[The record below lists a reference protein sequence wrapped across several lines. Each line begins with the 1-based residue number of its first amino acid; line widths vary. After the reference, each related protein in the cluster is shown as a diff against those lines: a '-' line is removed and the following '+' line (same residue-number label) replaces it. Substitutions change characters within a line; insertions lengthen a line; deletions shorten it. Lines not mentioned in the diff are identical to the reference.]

1 MRIIMLIGLFLIL
14 LTEFSVKANILSYE
28 EMKIEFGTNKTFL
41 SETEIPA
48 IIALSFYPE
57 LKNTHIKF
65 EFKKIATT
73 MAARPE
79 LISIVKNQRSYVIY
93 INSDVCVTGAVS
105 YSELN
110 LKQQIG
116 IIAHELAHIVD
127 FEKRSNLSVLSCGVL
142 YKCLNTYH
150 KKLERATDEIVISKG
165 LGNELYAFSYYV
177 INQSSASEN
186 YINFKKKNYLLPEEI
201 KQKMK

>member
-1 MRIIMLIGLFLIL
+1 MRITSLIGLFLIL
-14 LTEFSVKANILSYE
+14 LTEFSLKASTMSYD
-28 EMKIEFGTNKTFL
+28 EMKQEFGLNKTFL
-41 SETEIPA
+41 RETELPA

-57 LKNTHIKF
+57 LKHTQIKF

-93 INSDVCVTGAVS
+93 VNSDVCATGAVS
-105 YSELN
+105 YTELN

-127 FEKRSNLSVLSCGVL
+127 FERRNNFSVLSCGIM

-150 KKLERATDEIVISKG
+150 KNLERATDELVINKG
-165 LGNELYAFSYYV
+165 LGNELYAFTYYV
-177 INQSSASEN
+177 INQSSASES

>member
-1 MRIIMLIGLFLIL
+1 MRVIWMIGLFLIL
-14 LTEFSVKANILSYE
+14 LTDFSLKANTISYE
-28 EMKIEFGTNKTFL
+28 EMKKEFGINKFFL
-41 SETEIPA
+41 PETELPA

-79 LISIVKNQRSYVIY
+79 LISIVKTQRSYVIY
-93 INSDVCVTGAVS
+93 VNSDVAVTGAVS

-127 FEKRSNLSVLSCGVL
+127 FEKRSNISVLSCGIL

-150 KKLERATDEIVISKG
+150 KKMERATDELVINKG
-165 LGNELYAFSYYV
+165 LGNELYAFTYYV
-177 INQSSASEN
+177 LNQSSASES